1 MRLALVRVA
10 LVALLVGVCALS
22 ARAQGAYKDEPAQAA
37 TAPAPPT
44 PPAPFATG
52 CALCHGKDAK
62 GTPLAPAL
70 ANSAH
75 VQAYSDDDIANI
87 IKKGKGK
94 MPPFPLQ
101 AADVATVIKYLRAIN
116 PPGSAAPAD
125 TPAPAG
131 GGAAQATPQPQARME
146 MMPMGQGQ
154 GQAGE
159 APRAFAQTCSL
170 CHGNDARGTDRA
182 PTLINPDHFKAVSDA
197 DLQSIIEKG
206 KGKMPGFP
214 VPSEQLIVLTSFIRG
229 INSTASVTP
238 VPGDAKAGEG
248 IFFGSGGCSLC
259 HMVHGQGGSIGPDLS
274 AVGRRLRLPDMQRAL
289 TDPAASIPVGYTTAT
304 VTLKSGKT
312 LTGFL
317 RAQGSHDVVL
327 QTMDGKLW
335 PLTDNQYK
343 TVTQEKTAAMPPYAG
358 TAEERKNVVAY
369 LSTLTGAGV
378 VGALTAT
385 VQTMAVP
392 ATPDVEIEKVVHP
405 PKGDW
410 PNYNGGLSGTR
421 NSALDQINVGN
432 VARLAPQF
440 TYTNTYFGLETTPV
454 VVDGVMVVTGNNQVD
469 AISAKS
475 GRAIW
480 HYERPK
486 SVGST
491 ISGDAAIG
499 SNRGAAVMGDRVFY
513 LTDNAHL
520 IALNRLTGGLE
531 WEVDTPEGAAGHFGG
546 TAAPLV
552 VGDLVVTG
560 VSGGDN
566 GIRGFV
572 AAYKAETGEKVW
584 KFMTIPKPED
594 TGPIAAT
601 WKGSAL
607 GLGGGATWT
616 TGSASADGKIVY
628 WPIGN
633 PHPDTDGDERAG
645 ANLYTDSDVAL
656 DAATGKLLWYFQYT
670 PHDLHDWDANQPV
683 VLVDAMWKGQPRKL
697 LLHANRNG
705 FLYVLDRT
713 NGKPLL
719 ATKMVDTLNWATG
732 IDPKTFLPD
741 LLPANETSLEGVVGC
756 PAVRGA
762 TNWYSTSYSPATN
775 LYYVM
780 TVEDCTT
787 YRKAEDGGYGR
798 YIDPAHPAQKILRA
812 FNIETGKV
820 VWQINLPGPVQS
832 NYAGVL
838 STAGGLLFFGESSG
852 GFAAVDAKTGKYL
865 WHYETNHAMKASP
878 MTYEVDGKQYVAI
891 ASGPNVMSFAL
902 PDVPAAK

>member
-1 MRLALVRVA
+1 V
-10 LVALLVGVCALS
+10 
-22 ARAQGAYKDEPAQAA
+22 
-37 TAPAPPT
+37 T
-44 PPAPFATG
+44 PPAPFANG

-62 GTPLAPAL
+62 GTPIAPGL

-75 VQAYSDDDIANI
+75 VQAMSDADIANMI
-87 IKKGKGK
+87 MKGKGK
-94 MPPFPLQ
+94 MPPFPLP
-101 AADVATVIKYLRAIN
+101 AADVVTVTKFLRAIN
-116 PPGSAAPAD
+116 PPGAGPAAPA
-125 TPAPAG
+125 APAQRG
-131 GGAAQATPQPQARME
+131 PQAALE
-146 MMPMGQGQ
+146 AMPMGRPSLP
-154 GQAGE
+154 GE
-159 APRAFAQTCSL
+159 APQAFAQTCSL

-182 PTLINPDHFKAVSDA
+182 PSLVNPDHFRTLSDA
-197 DLQSIIEKG
+197 DLQTIITKG

-214 VPSEQLIVLTSFIRG
+214 VPSEQLIVLTGFLRG

-238 VPGDAKAGEG
+238 VAGDAKAGAG
-248 IFFGSGGCSLC
+248 IFFGSGACSLC

-304 VTLKSGKT
+304 VALKSGKT

-317 RAQGSHDVVL
+317 RAQGSHDLVL
-327 QTMDGKLW
+327 QTMDGKLH
-335 PLTDNQYK
+335 PLLDSEYK
-343 TVTQEKTAAMPPYAG
+343 TVTPQKTAAMPPFAG
-358 TAEERKNVVAY
+358 TAQERQNVVAY

-378 VGALTAT
+378 VGALTA
-385 VQTMAVP
+385 AVP
-392 ATPDVEIEKVVHP
+392 ATPEAEIASVVHP

-410 PNYNGGLSGTR
+410 PNYNGGLSGNR

-432 VARLAPQF
+432 VARLEAKF

-454 VVDGVMVVTGNNQVD
+454 VADGVMYVTGNNQVD
-469 AISAKS
+469 AISAKT

-486 SVGST
+486 SAGST

-520 IALNRLTGGLE
+520 IALNRVTGGLE
-531 WEVDTPEGAAGHFGG
+531 WDVDTPEGAEGHFGG

-572 AAYKAETGEKVW
+572 AAYKAETGEKAW

-594 TGPIAAT
+594 TGPIADT

-645 ANLYTDSDVAL
+645 SNLYTDSDVAL

-683 VLVDAMWKGQPRKL
+683 VLVDAKWKGQPRKL

-713 NGKPLL
+713 DGKPLM
-719 ATKMVDTLNWATG
+719 ATQMVDTLNWASG
-732 IDPKTFLPD
+732 IDQKTFLPD
-741 LLPANETSLEGVVGC
+741 LLPANETSLDGVVGC

-762 TNWYSTSYSPATN
+762 TNWYSTAYSPATN

-780 TVEDCTT
+780 TVEDCTL
-787 YRKAEDGGYGR
+787 YRKADDGGYGR
-798 YIDPAHPAQKILRA
+798 YLDPAHPAQKILRA

-820 VWQINLPGPVQS
+820 VWQISLPGPVQS

-838 STAGGLLFFGESSG
+838 TTAGGLVFFGESSG

-891 ASGPNVMSFAL
+891 ASGPNVFSFAL
-902 PDVPAAK
+902 PDVAEKK

>member
-1 MRLALVRVA
+1 MRAAPVCVA
-10 LVALLVGVCALS
+10 AALLAGAGAGEL
-22 ARAQGAYKDEPAQAA
+22 RAQGAYKDEPAQAA
-37 TAPAPPT
+37 PAGAVPAA
-44 PPAPFATG
+44 PAPFANG

-62 GTPLAPAL
+62 GTAIGPGL

-75 VQAYSDDDIANI
+75 VQALSDDDIANI

-101 AADVATVIKYLRAIN
+101 AADVVTVTKYLRAIN
-116 PPGSAAPAD
+116 PPGSAAPAAA
-125 TPAPAG
+125 PAPASG
-131 GGAAQATPQPQARME
+131 GTQPQARME
-146 MMPMGQGQ
+146 MMPMEPGQRQGL

-182 PTLINPDHFKAVSDA
+182 PTLVNPDHFKTLTDA
-197 DLQSIIEKG
+197 DLQTIIVKG

-238 VPGDAKAGEG
+238 VAGDAKAGEAV
-248 IFFGSGGCSLC
+248 FFGGGACSLC

-289 TDPAASIPVGYTTAT
+289 TDPAASIPVGYTTST
-304 VTLKSGKT
+304 VALKSGKT

-317 RAQGSHDVVL
+317 RAQGSHDLVL
-327 QTMDGKLW
+327 QTLDGKLH
-335 PLTDNQYK
+335 PLLDSEYK
-343 TVTQEKTAAMPPYAG
+343 TVTPQKTAAMPPFAG
-358 TAEERKNVVAY
+358 TAEERQNVVAY

-378 VGALTAT
+378 VGALTA
-385 VQTMAVP
+385 AVP
-392 ATPDVEIEKVVHP
+392 ATPDAEIEKVVHP

-410 PNYNGGLSGTR
+410 PNYNGGLSGNR

-454 VVDGVMVVTGNNQVD
+454 VADGVMYVTGNNQVD
-469 AISAKS
+469 AISAKT

-520 IALNRLTGGLE
+520 IALNRVTGGLE
-531 WEVDTPEGAAGHFGG
+531 WDVDTPEGAAGHFGG

-584 KFMTIPKPED
+584 KFMTIPTPED
-594 TGPIAAT
+594 TGPIADT

-616 TGSASADGKIVY
+616 TGSASADGKIIY

-645 ANLYTDSDVAL
+645 SNLYTDSDVAL

-683 VLVDAMWKGQPRKL
+683 VLVDATWKGQPRKL

-713 NGKPLL
+713 DGKPLL
-719 ATKMVDTLNWATG
+719 ATKMVDTLNWASG
-732 IDPKTFLPD
+732 IDPQTFLPD

-762 TNWYSTSYSPATN
+762 TNWYSTAYSPATN

-780 TVEDCTT
+780 TVEDCTL

-798 YIDPAHPAQKILRA
+798 YLDPAHPAQKILRA

-820 VWQINLPGPVQS
+820 VWQISLPGPVQS

-891 ASGPNVMSFAL
+891 ASGPNVLSFAL
-902 PDVPAAK
+902 PDAAAAK